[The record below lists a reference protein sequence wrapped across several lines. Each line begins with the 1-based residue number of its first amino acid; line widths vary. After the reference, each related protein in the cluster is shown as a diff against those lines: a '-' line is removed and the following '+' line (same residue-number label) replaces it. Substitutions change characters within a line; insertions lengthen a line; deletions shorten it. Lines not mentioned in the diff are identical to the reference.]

1 MSLRAQAIAEG
12 YQYVALRGSR
22 VVGFASTK
30 KEAEKLGKPER
41 LPSIPAKYLRGFTG
55 KARVKRVQEI
65 LRERRKGTYKPLPS
79 DKGVKTKRSSWSVK
93 FQRKYNERPDNVADV
108 ARLTGIRKSIL
119 QKVYNKGLAAWS
131 TGGHRPG
138 ASQHAWAMARVQSFV
153 LGGPTAKGPDKKLA
167 QQAGLVRNP
176 LFPDPP
182 PETTGAKK
190 HRAGTYHAQTIK
202 LWMGAPSINSLYY
215 GVHVS
220 PNLSSAS
227 AYALGRLRVEEFPA
241 EVLDAPVLIG
251 IGKTCVAE
259 DLGDMDMLTT
269 ARNLW
274 EQSAYVAQDLVEDGI
289 EVDEIDWEE
298 FEIADYA
305 ADQYFSEL
313 DYLGFRQVLGTLA
326 TRPEQADYAD
336 ALTKMAL
343 YRIRHKLL
351 AVDQTDMDDLKF
363 PTSPKKQAE
372 IKLRKYAISL
382 AEKVVPQVRLPCMVK
397 WEDVVYVGV
406 LPPIAPGTSEK
417 PLRDG
422 SGYQES
428 FPYDKSYQEDLEDV
442 DRADLDR
449 MMDKALVDV
458 YGDRSKV
465 KYWHGTS
472 STFAASAF
480 PKHLNKAVLDEASFE
495 PEVWEDD
502 LEENPAETLDQ
513 FFSRI
518 SSLNLS
524 LCLVRFPKGNIDDM
538 KFTGPVPNSKLE
550 EQERVQVCLFEGKFD
565 PSRLDMLKSP
575 RYSKP
580 YGELVGYVS
589 LKKPPYPCN
598 GALIV
603 GSSALASKY
612 QRQGLGTFMYMCAM
626 YAFGPIISDRQSVS
640 DKALAMY
647 SRLDRRF
654 AQFDAVM
661 LDDVYEPETP
671 PTDDDCWIYEG
682 WSDDDEAVMT
692 LNKSY
697 RMRPHVKKQMKP
709 VFDRMVKRF
718 HSRVLNPIQK
728 LPNWRLVM
736 PEVLVNYWRQS
747 SDLFNE
753 EYE

>member
-1 MSLRAQAIAEG
+1 MPLGDGIYFATNPRI
-12 YQYVALRGSR
+12 ALRYCR
-22 VVGFASTK
+22 NIPEPYMYKVRITK
-30 KEAEKLGKPER
+30 ENMR
-41 LPSIPAKYLRGFTG
+41 RG
-55 KARVKRVQEI
+55 
-65 LRERRKGTYKPLPS
+65 
-79 DKGVKTKRSSWSVK
+79 SWSPEAIKRQNIWSAFTTLGDGSHEIAVFNPKAITVLKKVK
-93 FQRKYNERPDNVADV
+93 M
-108 ARLTGIRKSIL
+108 KS
-119 QKVYNKGLAAWS
+119 GLA
-131 TGGHRPG
+131 
-138 ASQHAWAMARVQSFV
+138 
-153 LGGPTAKGPDKKLA
+153 
-167 QQAGLVRNP
+167 
-176 LFPDPP
+176 
-182 PETTGAKK
+182 
-190 HRAGTYHAQTIK
+190 
-202 LWMGAPSINSLYY
+202 
-215 GVHVS
+215 
-220 PNLSSAS
+220 
-227 AYALGRLRVEEFPA
+227 
-241 EVLDAPVLIG
+241 
-251 IGKTCVAE
+251 
-259 DLGDMDMLTT
+259 
-269 ARNLW
+269 
-274 EQSAYVAQDLVEDGI
+274 
-289 EVDEIDWEE
+289 
-298 FEIADYA
+298 
-305 ADQYFSEL
+305 
-313 DYLGFRQVLGTLA
+313 
-326 TRPEQADYAD
+326 
-336 ALTKMAL
+336 
-343 YRIRHKLL
+343 
-351 AVDQTDMDDLKF
+351 
-363 PTSPKKQAE
+363 
-372 IKLRKYAISL
+372 
-382 AEKVVPQVRLPCMVK
+382 
-397 WEDVVYVGV
+397 
-406 LPPIAPGTSEK
+406 
-417 PLRDG
+417 
-422 SGYQES
+422 
-428 FPYDKSYQEDLEDV
+428 
-442 DRADLDR
+442 
-449 MMDKALVDV
+449 
-458 YGDRSKV
+458 
-465 KYWHGTS
+465 
-472 STFAASAF
+472 
-480 PKHLNKAVLDEASFE
+480 
-495 PEVWEDD
+495 
-502 LEENPAETLDQ
+502 ENPAETLDQ

-671 PTDDDCWIYEG
+671 PTEDDCWIYEG

-697 RMRPHVKKQMKP
+697 QMRPHVKKQMKP